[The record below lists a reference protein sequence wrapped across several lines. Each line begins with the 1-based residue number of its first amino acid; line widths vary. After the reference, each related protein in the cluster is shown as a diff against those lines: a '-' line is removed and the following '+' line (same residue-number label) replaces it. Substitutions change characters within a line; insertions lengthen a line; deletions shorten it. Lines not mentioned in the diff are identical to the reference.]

1 MRIKIKKKTKN
12 SSRKWLNRHLNDE
25 YYIKSKKDGFRSRAS
40 YKLIQINNKFNFI
53 SNAKLILDL
62 GCSPGGWI
70 QVIKQH
76 NNNCKILGIDLLE
89 LKKIQKVE
97 FIKGDIFDEK
107 IIKKIFKFFERSK
120 IDLVLSDMS
129 PNSSGNRNIDHLRIV
144 SMVERVIIIASEILK
159 KDGFLISKIFQGGA
173 QGDLKKLMSIEL
185 YDIKY
190 FKPKAS
196 RKESPETYMISR
208 KK

>member
-62 GCSPGGWI
+62 GCCPGGWI

-107 IIKKIFKFFERSK
+107 IIKKILKFFERSK

>member
-1 MRIKIKKKTKN
+1 
-12 SSRKWLNRHLNDE
+12 
-25 YYIKSKKDGFRSRAS
+25 
-40 YKLIQINNKFNFI
+40 
-53 SNAKLILDL
+53 
-62 GCSPGGWI
+62 
-70 QVIKQH
+70 
-76 NNNCKILGIDLLE
+76 
-89 LKKIQKVE
+89 
-97 FIKGDIFDEK
+97 
-107 IIKKIFKFFERSK
+107 
-120 IDLVLSDMS
+120 MS

-196 RKESPETYMISR
+196 RKESPGNLHDI
-208 KK
+208 KKKIIIKNIV